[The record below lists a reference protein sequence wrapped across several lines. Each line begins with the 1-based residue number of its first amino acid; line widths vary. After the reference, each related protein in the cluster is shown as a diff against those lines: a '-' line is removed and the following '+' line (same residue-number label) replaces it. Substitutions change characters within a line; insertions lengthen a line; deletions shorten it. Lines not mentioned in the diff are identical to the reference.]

1 MKLRSLLVTLA
12 ALCVGTAAHADEGMW
27 LYSAPPRAQ
36 IKAKYGFDLTDAWLD
51 HVRLS
56 SVRFNSGGSASFV
69 SGEGLVITNHH
80 VAADSLQKMGSQK
93 NNYLRDGFY
102 AKTAAEEIKCNDLEV
117 NVLQSIEDVTS
128 PPALLPSSPSFEA
141 YGRLFRDNPMLSYL
155 LNSTIVSGLAVIA
168 NLVFCSLAAYPLARM
183 RFAGRGLVLA
193 LVVATILIPFQVVMI
208 PLYLLMVQVGLRNTL
223 WALIIPQAATAFGI
237 FLLRQSFLGVPVEL
251 EEAARSDGCTSIGEW
266 WNVMLPAARADLIT
280 LAMFVFIGTWSD
292 FLWPLVILDDPKLYT
307 LPLGLQQ
314 LASSFSLD
322 WRLVAAGSVVSIL
335 PVLVIFIGLQRYILP
350 SASGDAVKG

>member
-1 MKLRSLLVTLA
+1 MKNRSRALGTNALQLGLLLLLA
-12 ALCVGTAAHADEGMW
+12 LAMLVPLLW
-27 LYSAPPRAQ
+27 L
-36 IKAKYGFDLTDAWLD
+36 
-51 HVRLS
+51 
-56 SVRFNSGGSASFV
+56 V
-69 SGEGLVITNHH
+69 ST
-80 VAADSLQKMGSQK
+80 SLKGP
-93 NNYLRDGFY
+93 
-102 AKTAAEEIKCNDLEV
+102 AENIF
-117 NVLQSIEDVTS
+117 TS
-128 PPALLPSSPSFEA
+128 PPALLPSQPSFEA
-141 YGRLFRDNPMLSYL
+141 YGRLFRDNPMLTYL

-251 EEAARSDGCTSIGEW
+251 EEAARSDGCSPIGEW

-335 PVLVIFIGLQRYILP
+335 PVLAIFIGLQRYILP

>member
-1 MKLRSLLVTLA
+1 LKNRSRALGTNALQLGLLLLLA
-12 ALCVGTAAHADEGMW
+12 LAMLVPLLW
-27 LYSAPPRAQ
+27 L
-36 IKAKYGFDLTDAWLD
+36 
-51 HVRLS
+51 
-56 SVRFNSGGSASFV
+56 V
-69 SGEGLVITNHH
+69 ST
-80 VAADSLQKMGSQK
+80 SLKGP
-93 NNYLRDGFY
+93 
-102 AKTAAEEIKCNDLEV
+102 AENIF
-117 NVLQSIEDVTS
+117 TS
-128 PPALLPSSPSFEA
+128 PPALLPSQPSFEA
-141 YGRLFRDNPMLSYL
+141 YGRLFRDNPMLTYL

-251 EEAARSDGCTSIGEW
+251 EEAARSDGCSPIGEW

>member
-1 MKLRSLLVTLA
+1 MKNRSPALGTNALQLGLLLLLA
-12 ALCVGTAAHADEGMW
+12 LAMLVPLLW
-27 LYSAPPRAQ
+27 L
-36 IKAKYGFDLTDAWLD
+36 
-51 HVRLS
+51 
-56 SVRFNSGGSASFV
+56 V
-69 SGEGLVITNHH
+69 ST
-80 VAADSLQKMGSQK
+80 SLKGP
-93 NNYLRDGFY
+93 
-102 AKTAAEEIKCNDLEV
+102 AENIF
-117 NVLQSIEDVTS
+117 TS
-128 PPALLPSSPSFEA
+128 PPALLPSHPSLEA
-141 YGRLFRDNPMLSYL
+141 YGRLFRDNPMLNYL
-155 LNSTIVSGLAVIA
+155 LNSTIVSGMAVIA

-183 RFAGRGLVLA
+183 RFTGRGLVLA

-251 EEAARSDGCTSIGEW
+251 EEAARSDGCTPIGEW

-335 PVLVIFIGLQRYILP
+335 PVLAIFIGLQRYILP

>member
-1 MKLRSLLVTLA
+1 MS
-12 ALCVGTAAHADEGMW
+12 ALQLG
-27 LYSAPPRAQ
+27 
-36 IKAKYGFDLTDAWLD
+36 
-51 HVRLS
+51 
-56 SVRFNSGGSASFV
+56 
-69 SGEGLVITNHH
+69 
-80 VAADSLQKMGSQK
+80 
-93 NNYLRDGFY
+93 
-102 AKTAAEEIKCNDLEV
+102 
-117 NVLQSIEDVTS
+117 
-128 PPALLPSSPSFEA
+128 ALLLLALLMLVPLLWLVSTSLKGPAENIFSTPPSLIPAQPSLEA
-141 YGRLFRDNPMLSYL
+141 YGRLFADYPLGLYL
-155 LNSTIVSGLAVIA
+155 FNSTVVSLLAVLG
-168 NLVFCSLAAYPLARM
+168 NLLFCSLAAYPLARM

-208 PLYLLMVQVGLRNTL
+208 PLYLMMVQLGLRNTL

-251 EEAARSDGCTSIGEW
+251 EEAARIDGCTPVGEW
-266 WNVMLPAARADLIT
+266 WNVMIPAARADLIT

-292 FLWPLVILDDPKLYT
+292 FLWPLVILDDPRLYT

-335 PVLVIFIGLQRYILP
+335 PVLVLFVLLQRFILP

>member
-1 MKLRSLLVTLA
+1 MAEPIRGRSRSLAASALQLAVLLLLALALLVPLF
-12 ALCVGTAAHADEGMW
+12 W
-27 LYSAPPRAQ
+27 L
-36 IKAKYGFDLTDAWLD
+36 
-51 HVRLS
+51 
-56 SVRFNSGGSASFV
+56 V
-69 SGEGLVITNHH
+69 ST
-80 VAADSLQKMGSQK
+80 SLKGP
-93 NNYLRDGFY
+93 
-102 AKTAAEEIKCNDLEV
+102 T
-117 NVLQSIEDVTS
+117 EDIFTV
-128 PPALLPSSPSFEA
+128 PPALLPSQPSLDA
-141 YGRLFRDNPMLSYL
+141 YRRLFNDNPMLGYL
-155 LNSTIVSGLAVIA
+155 LNSTVVSALAVLA
-168 NLVFCSLAAYPLARM
+168 NLLFCSLAAYPLARM

-208 PLYLLMVQVGLRNTL
+208 PLYLLMVQLGLRNTL

-237 FLLRQSFLGVPVEL
+237 YLLRQSFSGVPVEL
-251 EEAARSDGCTSIGEW
+251 EEAARIDGCSPVGEW

-322 WRLVAAGSVVSIL
+322 WRLVAAGAVVSIL
-335 PVLVIFIGLQRYILP
+335 PVLLLFIGLQRYILP